1 MPTLLKARLISEAI
15 AREIDVREQAWEVD
29 RSLKKVRFEVVI
41 GRSTGM
47 PTLIHCET
55 LSESDLTDPRKY
67 PR

>member
-1 MPTLLKARLISEAI
+1 MQMPLKGRLINEAI
-15 AREIDVREQAWEVD
+15 TREINLRAPSWEID
-29 RSLKKVRFEVVI
+29 SNLKKVRFEI
-41 GRSTGM
+41 LMGRSTGM

>member
-1 MPTLLKARLISEAI
+1 MPTQLKARLIAEAI
-15 AREIDVREQAWEVD
+15 TREIEVREQAWEVD
-29 RSLKKVRFEVVI
+29 PSLKKVRFEIVI

-55 LSESDLTDPRKY
+55 MSESDLTDPRKY

>member
-1 MPTLLKARLISEAI
+1 MPTPLKGRLISEAI
-15 AREIDVREQAWEVD
+15 TREINARSPAWEID
-29 RSLKKVRFEVVI
+29 PSLKKVRFEIVI

-47 PTLIHCET
+47 PTSIHCET